1 MYFAHIE
8 SLVDLMILEG
18 SKYIYYFSILTE
30 PASMTTIG
38 ARMLHSL

>member
-18 SKYIYYFSILTE
+18 SKYVYYFIILTE
-30 PASMTTIG
+30 PTSMPTIG
-38 ARMLHSL
+38 VRMLHSL